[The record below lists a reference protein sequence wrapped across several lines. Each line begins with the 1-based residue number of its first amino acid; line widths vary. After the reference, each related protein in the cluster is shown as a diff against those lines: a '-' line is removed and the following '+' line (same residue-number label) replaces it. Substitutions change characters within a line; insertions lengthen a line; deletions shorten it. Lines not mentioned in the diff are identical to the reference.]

1 MSSPTFNPFLMGCIG
16 ALAPEIIRI
25 YNLRLS
31 PTLRWSWSYL
41 LFSFPF
47 ILLGGFMAYILEPT
61 TSYAAFYT
69 GVSTPFIVTTL
80 VKDSEHDARA
90 IRNLAQDQ
98 ERIKAELSHL
108 QQRSPIPSVESD
120 HASGHSALRGTGQ
133 ASSDVF
139 PTSMNHTTN
148 RYSPRSL
155 SRRFRHRPLLA
166 KGEIFQAFLR
176 AL

>member
-1 MSSPTFNPFLMGCIG
+1 MSFPTFNPFLMGCIG
-16 ALAPEIIRI
+16 ALAPEIIRF
-25 YNLRLS
+25 YNLHLS
-31 PTLRWSWSYL
+31 PTLRWSWGYL
-41 LFSFPF
+41 LFSLPF
-47 ILLGGFMAYILEPT
+47 VLLGGFMAHILEPT

-80 VKDSEHDARA
+80 IKDSEHDARA

-108 QQRSPIPSVESD
+108 QQRPSVPSVESD
-120 HASGHSALRGTGQ
+120 HASSHSALRGTGQ
-133 ASSDVF
+133 VAGGIFLPSA
-139 PTSMNHTTN
+139 NHTTN

-155 SRRFRHRPLLA
+155 SQRFRHRLS
-166 KGEIFQAFLR
+166 KGQIFQAFLR